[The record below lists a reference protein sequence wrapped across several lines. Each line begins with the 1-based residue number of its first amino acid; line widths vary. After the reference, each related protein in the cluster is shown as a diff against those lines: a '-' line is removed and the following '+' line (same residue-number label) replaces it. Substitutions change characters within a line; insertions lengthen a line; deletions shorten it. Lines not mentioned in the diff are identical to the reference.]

1 VPSIER
7 VDESV
12 RSTSAVLRT
21 FLEHLAE
28 MHGRCT
34 ADTIATTELTLSQV
48 RMLLVLRQKCE
59 AISVNC
65 LADEVGLSLA
75 AAGRGVDRL
84 VGIEL
89 VDRRED
95 ATDRRVKRLSL
106 TDKGTELLD
115 KQFALKDDDLKDMV
129 TRLPTEVRA
138 RLHDALSDALIHLS
152 PEKVTS

>member
-1 VPSIER
+1 VPSIEP
-7 VDESV
+7 VDDSV
-12 RSTSAVLRT
+12 RSASSVLRS

-28 MHGRCT
+28 VHGRRT
-34 ADTIATTELTLSQV
+34 VDSLATTELTLSQV

-65 LADEVGLSLA
+65 LADAVGLSLA

-84 VGIEL
+84 VGIDL

-95 ATDRRVKRLSL
+95 AADRRVKRLSL
-106 TDKGTELLD
+106 TDKGTELIER
-115 KQFALKDDDLKDMV
+115 QFELKEEDLNEVV
-129 TRLPTEVRA
+129 TSLPADVRA
-138 RLHDALSDALIHLS
+138 RLRDALSDALLHLS